1 MSRIAVQSFIG
12 ELPRVSTRLL
22 PENAAQIATNCKLW
36 SRELRPWRD
45 FSAVVNPTKT
55 GPLKSIYPLTDVSTY
70 WMHWIEDVN
79 VARGP
84 IAGDAT
90 KRSYYTG
97 TDAPRVTN
105 KALVHA
111 SAGTAYPTNSYLL
124 GIPLPAAAPVLVVGG
139 VGTGNAVSRAYVYT
153 MVSGWGEESAP
164 SPASAIVSVQSGQT
178 VTVGTFSA
186 VPAGD
191 YNITLRRI
199 YRVATGLTGASYLFV
214 AEIAVATASYV
225 DSLTDAQLGE
235 VLETTDWLPP
245 PAGLKG
251 LIALPNG
258 VMAGFVDNQVYLS
271 VPFAPYA
278 WPLAYKQ
285 VTDFP
290 VVALGH
296 FGSTVVAATSSTPY
310 LINGIDPAYAAPTK
324 YQGIL
329 PCVSKRGLVSTE
341 YGVLYPSSAGL
352 VRVNGSGADVITL
365 PIIDPDDWQEFKPDT
380 IHAVFHN
387 GAYIA
392 FYSEGVVGGMTVGR
406 GFIIDG
412 IGRGELHLTELD
424 FYRYGTYLDPDTNT
438 LYMINYDGDV
448 NTIEQWEGLITKKTY
463 TWESKL
469 FSHRPTCF
477 QAAKVVARYSQVL
490 DATEVAAYQAIRDAQ
505 VAANL
510 ATIAAGLGIG
520 AINGTYINNLEI
532 NGNGMVELSSVP
544 SAESGSIEFR
554 LYADGVLRHTQAI
567 SSNAPFRLPGGY
579 EGVETK
585 VRLSGVASVTE
596 FVIAENVSELAD
608 S

>member
-1 MSRIAVQSFIG
+1 MSRLAIQNFIG
-12 ELPRVSTRLL
+12 EIPRASTRLL
-22 PENAAQIATNCKLW
+22 PPNAAQVATNCKLW

-45 FSAVVNPTKT
+45 FSTVVNPTKA

-70 WMHWIEDVN
+70 WMHWVEDVN

-97 TDAPRVTN
+97 TDAPRVTD

-124 GIPLPAAAPVLVVGG
+124 GIPFPAAAPVLVVGG
-139 VGTGNAVSRAYVYT
+139 AGSGNAVSRAYVYT
-153 MVSGWGEESAP
+153 MVTGWGEESAP
-164 SPASAIVSVQSGQT
+164 SPVSAIVSVQTGQT

-186 VPAGD
+186 VPAGE
-191 YNITLRRI
+191 YQVTHRRV
-199 YRVATGLTGASYLFV
+199 YRLATGLTGAEYLFV
-214 AEIAVATASYV
+214 AEITVGTASYV

-251 LIALPNG
+251 LLALPNG
-258 VMAGFVDNQVYLS
+258 VMTGFVDNQVYLS

-285 VTDFP
+285 VTDFQ

-324 YQGIL
+324 YQGVL

-352 VRVNGSGADVITL
+352 VRVTSGGADVVTL
-365 PIIDPDDWQEFKPDT
+365 PIIDADDWLEFKPDT

-392 FYSEGVVGGMTVGR
+392 FYADDIVSGVTVGG

-412 IGRGELHLTELD
+412 IGRGELQLTELD
-424 FYRYGTYLDPDTNT
+424 FYRYGTFLDPDTNT
-438 LYMINYDGDV
+438 LYMINYDGTV
-448 NTIEQWEGLITKKTY
+448 NTVQKWEGLITKKTY
-463 TWESKL
+463 TWRSKV
-469 FSHRPTCF
+469 FAHGPTCF
-477 QAAKVVARYSQVL
+477 QSAKVVARYADVL
-490 DATEVAAYQAIRDAQ
+490 DAAGVAEYQALRDSQ
-505 VAANL
+505 IAANA
-510 ATIAAGLGIG
+510 ATIAAGMGIG
-520 AINGTYINNLEI
+520 AVNGTYINNLEV
-532 NGNGMVELSSVP
+532 NGNGMVEVTTVPAAESSSV
-544 SAESGSIEFR
+544 EFK
-554 LYADGVLRHTQAI
+554 LYADGVLKHTQAI
-567 SSNAPFRLPGGY
+567 SSNTPFRLPGGY
-579 EGVETK
+579 EGAETEIQ
-585 VRLSGVASVTE
+585 LSGVAPVTE
-596 FVIAENVSELAD
+596 VVVAENVAELAD

>member
-1 MSRIAVQSFIG
+1 MRISVQGFIG
-12 ELPRVSTRLL
+12 EIPRASTRLL

-36 SRELRPWRD
+36 SRELRSWRD

-70 WMHWIEDVN
+70 WMHWAEDVN

-97 TDAPRVTN
+97 TDAPRVTD

-124 GIPLPAAAPVLVVGG
+124 GIPLPLAAPSVVVGG
-139 VGTGNAVSRAYVYT
+139 AGSGNSVSRAYVYT
-153 MVSGWGEESAP
+153 MVTGFGEESAP
-164 SPASAIVSVQSGQT
+164 SPASAIVGVQSGQT

-191 YNITLRRI
+191 YNVTHRRI
-199 YRVATGLTGASYLFV
+199 YRLATGLTGANYLFV
-214 AEIAVATASYV
+214 AEITVATASYV
-225 DSLTDAQLGE
+225 DSLTDAGLGE
-235 VLETTDWLPP
+235 VLKTTDWIPP

-251 LIALPNG
+251 LISLPNG

-290 VVALGH
+290 VVAIGH

-341 YGVLYPSSAGL
+341 YGVLYPSSVGL
-352 VRVNGSGADVITL
+352 VRVTGSGADVVTL
-365 PIIDPDDWQEFKPDT
+365 PIIDPDDWLDFKPTT
-380 IHAVFHN
+380 IHGAFHN
-387 GAYIA
+387 GAYIG
-392 FYSEGVVGGMTVGR
+392 FYANDIVGGVTVGG

-412 IGRGELHLTELD
+412 IGRGELHLTKLD
-424 FYRYGTYLDPDTNT
+424 FYRYGTHLDPDTNT
-438 LYMINYDGDV
+438 LYMINYDGSV
-448 NTIEQWEGLITKKTY
+448 NTVEQWEGLITKKTY
-463 TWESKL
+463 TWRSKV
-469 FSHRPTCF
+469 FPHGPTCF
-477 QAAKVVARYSQVL
+477 QAAKVVARYANVL
-490 DATEVAAYQAIRDAQ
+490 DAAEVAEYQALRDAQ
-505 VAANL
+505 IAENQ
-510 ATIAAGLGIG
+510 ATIAADKGIG
-520 AINGTYINNLEI
+520 AVNGTYVNNLEV
-532 NGNGMVELSSVP
+532 NGNGMVEVTTVPTAESSSV
-544 SAESGSIEFR
+544 EFK
-554 LYADGVLRHTQAI
+554 LYSDGVLKHTQAI

-579 EGVETK
+579 EGAETEIQ
-585 VRLSGVASVTE
+585 LSGVAPVTE
-596 FVIAENVSELAD
+596 VVVAENVAELAD